1 MLWQRYFFHRNLRP
15 MKKMLRRDAQLAEM
29 KSLLCEPRAQ
39 IAQQRNLFYYIGNCI
54 VA

>member
-1 MLWQRYFFHRNLRP
+1 MLWQRYFFHRKLRP

-29 KSLLCEPRAQ
+29 KPLLCEPRAQ